1 MRKKNLFE
9 KYANTHNG
17 RVKLEELAK
26 IFHTEVMST
35 NLLWVG
41 SNLFVM
47 CGGKHYILYKMS
59 KERDIKA
66 SKILIIPI
74 DVDIMDVY
82 NLIKGAKEYYENK

>member
-47 CGGKHYILYKMS
+47 VVNIIYYIKCLRKG
-59 KERDIKA
+59 
-66 SKILIIPI
+66 ILR
-74 DVDIMDVY
+74 
-82 NLIKGAKEYYENK
+82 LLKF

>member
-47 CGGKHYILYKMS
+47 CGGKHYILY
-59 KERDIKA
+59 
-66 SKILIIPI
+66 
-74 DVDIMDVY
+74 
-82 NLIKGAKEYYENK
+82 